1 MNNSFDFSS
10 FSKQSPK
17 GIFVIYINSIIKC
30 IKVTWILLFLILK
43 DFSEIQI
50 KDSPTEM
57 FEQVKKE
64 LAFSSEQIIILA
76 KERLNLLLHNYSFF
90 QIETLDSFNHHIVRS
105 FYKELNL
112 DPDFRV
118 VIDSEEILDQ
128 SVSRIFENIENDVE
142 ISNLVKDFSIK
153 KISEGKSWDVEFDLK
168 EFAQSVL
175 KENEISDVEQ
185 IEKSS
190 LKEFKLLKDKIEV
203 KLNSLNSELKA
214 LLINIEKNIS
224 NQDLEIA
231 FSRNS
236 FPKFI
241 KSVQNNSFKW
251 SSIKSIST
259 LFEKNTLI
267 NKSCLKKNPDKLNI
281 FVANLFELFLELKE
295 RLIKIKVLNSFLY
308 SLTPSILLKI
318 IKSNSEDIQKENN
331 ELLLSKF
338 NKLIYK
344 EIANQPTPY
353 LYEKLG
359 VKFNDYLID
368 EFQDTSNLQWKNLIP
383 LISHALESFQ
393 ENENQ
398 GSLFLVGD
406 PKQSVYRWRG
416 ADPKIFVSL
425 LLNKKTPFSVQK
437 NITNLPVNFR
447 SRNEII
453 KFNNSLFKHAS
464 GLLNLNYHK
473 KIFLQGSNQKQ
484 NNFSNGHVSITF
496 INKDFKKEQQLESV
510 LKETLSQIENCL
522 SRGFEQSEIAVLV
535 RDNKQSSQ
543 VSEWLIENNVS
554 VLSQDSLSINNSKK
568 IELLINLIKLKVDN
582 NNQEARAILIG
593 KFATLV
599 QPKDLFVFYKENLKN
614 EFKRFLKNLNIFSLY
629 RAFEMS
635 FLESVDFFIKELN
648 MDLSNTDPYILFLRE
663 VIFEQVSQNK
673 NNEKE
678 FLIFWKKNNKKIKI
692 PSSSSKNAVQVLTIH
707 KAKGLEF
714 PVVIYP
720 FVDSVTHR
728 NSGKRNWLPVFEENL
743 SKKILIPFNENF
755 REYSDSFQKEYDII
769 SSNEELDNLNLLY
782 VALTRAEDELH
793 LISEYPKTKSI
804 NSHNQ
809 IIRAFLE
816 DSGEWKDD
824 LDKFNWGKPVHK
836 EKLKKN
842 ERTPCF
848 KGYETRFFQPTPDT
862 KFLNEKIV
870 LKQSDEAL
878 KKYVDCCIV
887 GAKAVNSKYITWPF
901 IEPEQRNLETYK
913 LIPHKLNLIGKQ
925 VAQAGLGFAYHNHGY
940 EFKDYGGTH
949 GFEIIL
955 NETDPE
961 YVKFQMDLYW
971 VMHAGK
977 YTPKELVAAHPG
989 RYVMWHI
996 KDMDKITR
1004 DYSELGNGSINY
1016 HEVLPDPV
1024 ASGLEFFYIEQGG
1037 NYSIN
1042 SKESAAISANYF
1054 KKELQQ
1060 YL

>member
-1 MNNSFDFSS
+1 LISKFDIINASAGSGKTFALTKRILTKILK
-10 FSKQSPK
+10 SKDENYFKRVLALTFTNRAADEMKSR
-17 GIFVIYINSIIKC
+17 
-30 IKVTWILLFLILK
+30 ILKNLK
-43 DFSEIQI
+43 DFSESQI

-64 LAFSSEQIIILA
+64 LALSSDKIIILA

-90 QIETLDSFNHHIVRS
+90 QIETLDSFNHHIIRS

-118 VIDSEEILDQ
+118 VIEAEEILDQ
-128 SVSRIFENIENDVE
+128 SVSRIFENIENDKE
-142 ISNLVKDFSIK
+142 ISSLIKDFSIK

-175 KENEISDVEQ
+175 KENEIVDVEQ

-190 LKEFKLLKDKIEV
+190 LKEFNVLKNRIELRV
-203 KLNSLNSELKA
+203 NELSSELNSL
-214 LLINIEKNIS
+214 LIKIEKNIS
-224 NQDLEIA
+224 NQGMEID

-241 KSVQNNSFKW
+241 TSVQNSSFKW
-251 SSIKSIST
+251 SSMTSISN

-267 NKSCLKKNPDKLNI
+267 NKSCLKKNPDKLNV

-295 RLIKIKVLNSFLY
+295 RLVKIKVLDSFLY

-344 EIANQPTPY
+344 EIGNQHTPY

-383 LISHALESFQ
+383 LISHAIESFQ

-416 ADPKIFVSL
+416 ADPKIFASL
-425 LLNKKTPFSVQK
+425 LLNEKTPFSVQK
-437 NITNLPVNFR
+437 SITNLPVNFR

-453 KFNNSLFKHAS
+453 NFNNSLFKHAS
-464 GLLNLNYHK
+464 GLLKSNYYK
-473 KIFLQGSNQKQ
+473 KIFLQGSNQKH

-543 VSEWLIENNVS
+543 ISEWLIENNIS
-554 VLSQDSLSINNSKK
+554 VLSQDSLSIDNSEKV
-568 IELLINLIKLKVDN
+568 ELLINLIKLKDDN
-582 NNQEARAILIG
+582 NNQEARAVIIG
-593 KFATLV
+593 NFANLV
-599 QPKDLFVFYKENLKN
+599 KPKDLFVFYKENLNN
-614 EFKRFLKNLNIFSLY
+614 ELKRFLKNLNIFSLY
-629 RAFEMS
+629 KAFEIS
-635 FLESVDFFIKELN
+635 FLESVDFFIKELQ
-648 MDLSNTDPYILFLRE
+648 MDSSNTDPYILFLRE

-678 FLIFWKKNNKKIKI
+678 FLVFWKQNSTKIKI
-692 PSSSSKNAVQVLTIH
+692 PSGSSKNAVQVLTIH

-728 NSGKRNWLPVFEENL
+728 NSGKRNWLPVFEENF

-755 REYSDSFQKEYDII
+755 KEYSDSFQKEYDSI

-782 VALTRAEDELH
+782 VALTRAVDELH
-793 LISEYPKTKSI
+793 LISEYPRLKSI

-809 IIRAFLE
+809 IIRSFLE
-816 DSGEWKDD
+816 NYAEWREDRN
-824 LDKFNWGKPVHK
+824 KFTWGKPLTKDIV
-836 EKLKKN
+836 KKN
-842 ERTPCF
+842 DPASDA
-848 KGYETRFFQPTPDT
+848 KGFETKYFQPVPDT
-862 KFLNEKIV
+862 KFINDKMIFGNVFHEFMSHIEFENDYINEKNELNLSKLIDKNTKNRV
-870 LKQSDEAL
+870 IKISKSVIEHHDLKEYFSINNSVYCEQEIFTESNKIIKPDRLVFFDSNRVAVIDYKTGEKNKKDLKQILKYKKTLENMGKKVEA
-878 KKYVDCCIV
+878 
-887 GAKAVNSKYITWPF
+887 S
-901 IEPEQRNLETYK
+901 
-913 LIPHKLNLIGKQ
+913 
-925 VAQAGLGFAYHNHGY
+925 
-940 EFKDYGGTH
+940 
-949 GFEIIL
+949 IL
-955 NETDPE
+955 
-961 YVKFQMDLYW
+961 V
-971 VMHAGK
+971 
-977 YTPKELVAAHPG
+977 
-989 RYVMWHI
+989 
-996 KDMDKITR
+996 
-1004 DYSELGNGSINY
+1004 
-1016 HEVLPDPV
+1016 
-1024 ASGLEFFYIEQGG
+1024 YIE
-1037 NYSIN
+1037 NSIEIV
-1042 SKESAAISANYF
+1042 KI
-1054 KKELQQ
+1054 
-1060 YL
+1060 

>member
-1 MNNSFDFSS
+1 MNSKFDIINASAGSGKTFALTKRILTKILK
-10 FSKQSPK
+10 SKDENYFK
-17 GIFVIYINSIIKC
+17 R
-30 IKVTWILLFLILK
+30 ILALTFTNRAAAEMKSRILKNLK
-43 DFSEIQI
+43 DFSESQI

-64 LAFSSEQIIILA
+64 LALSSEKITILA

-90 QIETLDSFNHHIVRS
+90 QIETLDSFNHHIIRT

-118 VIDSEEILDQ
+118 VIEAEEILDQ
-128 SVSRIFENIENDVE
+128 SVSRIFENIENDKE
-142 ISNLVKDFSIK
+142 IRSLIKDFSIK

-175 KENEISDVEQ
+175 KENEIIDVEQ

-190 LKEFKLLKDKIEV
+190 LKEFKALKNSIELRLNDLSIE
-203 KLNSLNSELKA
+203 LNSL
-214 LLINIEKNIS
+214 LIKIEKNIS
-224 NQDLEIA
+224 NQGTEIA

-241 KSVQNNSFKW
+241 TSVQNRSFKW
-251 SSIKSIST
+251 SSMKSIST

-267 NKSCLKKNPDKLNI
+267 NKSYLKKNPDKLNV

-295 RLIKIKVLNSFLY
+295 CLVKTKVLNSFLY

-344 EIANQPTPY
+344 EIGNQPTPY

-398 GSLFLVGD
+398 SSLFLVGD

-425 LLNKKTPFSVQK
+425 LLNEKTPFSVQK
-437 NITNLPVNFR
+437 SITNLPVNFR

-453 KFNNSLFKHAS
+453 NFNNSLFKHVS
-464 GLLNLNYHK
+464 GLLKSNYHK
-473 KIFLQGSNQKQ
+473 KIFLQGSDQKH

-543 VSEWLIENNVS
+543 ISEWLIENNVS
-554 VLSQDSLSINNSKK
+554 VLSQDSLSIDNSEK
-568 IELLINLIKLKVDN
+568 IELLINLIKLKDN
-582 NNQEARAILIG
+582 NRNQEARAILIG
-593 KFATLV
+593 NFANLV
-599 QPKDLFVFYKENLKN
+599 KPKDLFVFYKENLNN
-614 EFKRFLKNLNIFSLY
+614 ELKRFLKNLNIFSLY
-629 RAFEMS
+629 KAFEIS
-635 FLESVDFFIKELN
+635 FLESVDFFIKELQ
-648 MDLSNTDPYILFLRE
+648 MDLSNTDPYILFFRE

-678 FLIFWKKNNKKIKI
+678 FLVFWKKNSTKIKI
-692 PSSSSKNAVQVLTIH
+692 PSGSSKNAVQVLTIH

-743 SKKILIPFNENF
+743 SKNILIPFNENF
-755 REYSDSFQKEYDII
+755 REYSDSFQKEYDSI

-782 VALTRAEDELH
+782 VALTRAVDELH
-793 LISEYPKTKSI
+793 MISEYPKIKSI

-809 IIRAFLE
+809 IIRTFLE
-816 DSGEWKDD
+816 DSARWKEDYN
-824 LDKFNWGKPVHK
+824 KYSWGKPIHK
-836 EKLKKN
+836 EKSKKN
-842 ERTPCF
+842 EPTPFF
-848 KGYETRFFQPTPDT
+848 KGYETKYFQPNPDK
-862 KFLNEKIV
+862 KFSNEKIIFGNV
-870 LKQSDEAL
+870 FHDFMS
-878 KKYVDCCIV
+878 
-887 GAKAVNSKYITWPF
+887 N
-901 IEPEQRNLETYK
+901 IE
-913 LIPHKLNLIGKQ
+913 
-925 VAQAGLGFAYHNHGY
+925 F
-940 EFKDYGGTH
+940 
-949 GFEIIL
+949 
-955 NETDPE
+955 ETDYIKEKNELKLSRSVDKTIKNKVIKLSKSVIEHPDLKE
-961 YVKFQMDLYW
+961 YFSKSNLVYCEQEIFTESKKIIKPDRLVFLDSNRVVIIDYKTGEKSKKDQKQILKYQKTLENMGFKLEASLLVYVENTIDIVK
-971 VMHAGK
+971 VK
-977 YTPKELVAAHPG
+977 
-989 RYVMWHI
+989 
-996 KDMDKITR
+996 
-1004 DYSELGNGSINY
+1004 
-1016 HEVLPDPV
+1016 
-1024 ASGLEFFYIEQGG
+1024 
-1037 NYSIN
+1037 
-1042 SKESAAISANYF
+1042 
-1054 KKELQQ
+1054 
-1060 YL
+1060 

>member
-1 MNNSFDFSS
+1 MNSKFDIINASAGSGKTFALTKRILTKILK
-10 FSKQSPK
+10 SKDENYFK
-17 GIFVIYINSIIKC
+17 R
-30 IKVTWILLFLILK
+30 ILALTFTNRAAAEMKSRILKNLK
-43 DFSEIQI
+43 DFSESQI

-64 LAFSSEQIIILA
+64 LALSSEKITILA

-90 QIETLDSFNHHIVRS
+90 QIETLDSFNHHIIRT

-118 VIDSEEILDQ
+118 VIEAEEILDQ
-128 SVSRIFENIENDVE
+128 SVSRIFENIENDKE
-142 ISNLVKDFSIK
+142 IRSLIKDFSIK

-175 KENEISDVEQ
+175 KENEIIDVEQ

-190 LKEFKLLKDKIEV
+190 LKEFKALKNSIELRLNDLSIE
-203 KLNSLNSELKA
+203 LNSL
-214 LLINIEKNIS
+214 LIKIEKNIS
-224 NQDLEIA
+224 NQGTEIA

-241 KSVQNNSFKW
+241 TSVQNRSFKW
-251 SSIKSIST
+251 SSMKSIST

-267 NKSCLKKNPDKLNI
+267 NKSCLKKNPDKLNV

-295 RLIKIKVLNSFLY
+295 CLVKTKVLNSFLY

-344 EIANQPTPY
+344 EIGNQPTPY

-398 GSLFLVGD
+398 SSLFLVGD

-425 LLNKKTPFSVQK
+425 LLNEKTPFSVQK
-437 NITNLPVNFR
+437 SITNLPVNFR

-453 KFNNSLFKHAS
+453 NFNNSLFKHAS
-464 GLLNLNYHK
+464 GLLKSNYHK
-473 KIFLQGSNQKQ
+473 KIFLQGSDQKY

-543 VSEWLIENNVS
+543 ISEWLIENNVS
-554 VLSQDSLSINNSKK
+554 VLSQDSLSIDNSEK
-568 IELLINLIKLKVDN
+568 IELLINLIKLKDN
-582 NNQEARAILIG
+582 NSNQEARAILIG
-593 KFATLV
+593 NFANLV
-599 QPKDLFVFYKENLKN
+599 KPKDLFVFYKENLNN
-614 EFKRFLKNLNIFSLY
+614 ELKRFLKNLNIFSLY
-629 RAFEMS
+629 KAFEIS
-635 FLESVDFFIKELN
+635 FLESVDFFIKELQ
-648 MDLSNTDPYILFLRE
+648 MDLSNTDPYILFFRE

-678 FLIFWKKNNKKIKI
+678 FLVFWKQNSTKIKI
-692 PSSSSKNAVQVLTIH
+692 PSGSSKNAVQVLTIH

-743 SKKILIPFNENF
+743 SKNILIPFNENF
-755 REYSDSFQKEYDII
+755 REYSDSFQKEYDSI

-782 VALTRAEDELH
+782 VALTRAVDELH
-793 LISEYPKTKSI
+793 MISEYPKIKSI

-809 IIRAFLE
+809 IIRTFLE
-816 DSGEWKDD
+816 DSARWKEDHN
-824 LDKFNWGKPVHK
+824 KYNWGKPIHK
-836 EKLKKN
+836 EKSKKN
-842 ERTPCF
+842 EPTPFF
-848 KGYETRFFQPTPDT
+848 KGYETKYFQPNPDK
-862 KFLNEKIV
+862 KFSNEKIIFGNV
-870 LKQSDEAL
+870 FHDFMSNIEFETDYIKEKNELKLSRS
-878 KKYVDCCIV
+878 VDKTIKNKV
-887 GAKAVNSKYITWPF
+887 IKLSKSV
-901 IEPEQRNLETYK
+901 IEHP
-913 LIPHKLNLIGKQ
+913 
-925 VAQAGLGFAYHNHGY
+925 
-940 EFKDYGGTH
+940 D
-949 GFEIIL
+949 L
-955 NETDPE
+955 NEYFSKSNLVYCEQEIFTESNKIIKPDRLVFLDSNRVVIIDYKTGE
-961 YVKFQMDLYW
+961 KSKKDQKQILKYQKTLENMGFKLEASLLVYVENTIDIVK
-971 VMHAGK
+971 VK
-977 YTPKELVAAHPG
+977 
-989 RYVMWHI
+989 
-996 KDMDKITR
+996 
-1004 DYSELGNGSINY
+1004 
-1016 HEVLPDPV
+1016 
-1024 ASGLEFFYIEQGG
+1024 
-1037 NYSIN
+1037 
-1042 SKESAAISANYF
+1042 
-1054 KKELQQ
+1054 
-1060 YL
+1060 

>member
-1 MNNSFDFSS
+1 MISKFDIINASAGSGKTFALTKRILTKILK
-10 FSKQSPK
+10 SKDENYFK
-17 GIFVIYINSIIKC
+17 R
-30 IKVTWILLFLILK
+30 ILALTFTNRAADEMKSRILKNLK
-43 DFSEIQI
+43 DFSESQI

-64 LAFSSEQIIILA
+64 LALSSDKIIILA

-90 QIETLDSFNHHIVRS
+90 QIETLDSFNHHIIRS

-118 VIDSEEILDQ
+118 VIEAEEILDQ
-128 SVSRIFENIENDVE
+128 SVSRIFENIENDKE
-142 ISNLVKDFSIK
+142 ISSLIKDFSIK

-175 KENEISDVEQ
+175 KENEIVDVEQ

-190 LKEFKLLKDKIEV
+190 LKEFNVLKNRIELRV
-203 KLNSLNSELKA
+203 NELSSELNSL
-214 LLINIEKNIS
+214 LIKIEKNIS
-224 NQDLEIA
+224 NQSMEID

-241 KSVQNNSFKW
+241 TSVQNSSFKW
-251 SSIKSIST
+251 SSMTSISN

-267 NKSCLKKNPDKLNI
+267 NKSCLKKNPDKLNV

-295 RLIKIKVLNSFLY
+295 RLVKIKVLDSFLY

-344 EIANQPTPY
+344 EIGNQHTPY

-383 LISHALESFQ
+383 LISHAIESFQ

-425 LLNKKTPFSVQK
+425 LLNEKTPFSVQK
-437 NITNLPVNFR
+437 SITNLPVNFR

-453 KFNNSLFKHAS
+453 NFNNSLFKHAS
-464 GLLNLNYHK
+464 GLLKSNYYK
-473 KIFLQGSNQKQ
+473 KIFLQGSNQKH

-543 VSEWLIENNVS
+543 ISEWLIENNIS
-554 VLSQDSLSINNSKK
+554 VLSQDSLSIDNSEKV
-568 IELLINLIKLKVDN
+568 ELLINLIKLKDDN
-582 NNQEARAILIG
+582 NNQEARAVIIG
-593 KFATLV
+593 NFANLV
-599 QPKDLFVFYKENLKN
+599 KPKDLFVFYKENLNN
-614 EFKRFLKNLNIFSLY
+614 ELKRFLKNLNIFSLY
-629 RAFEMS
+629 KAFEIS
-635 FLESVDFFIKELN
+635 FLESVDFFIKELQ
-648 MDLSNTDPYILFLRE
+648 MDSSNTDPYILFLRE

-678 FLIFWKKNNKKIKI
+678 FLVFWKQNSTKIKI
-692 PSSSSKNAVQVLTIH
+692 PSGSSKNAVQVLTIH

-728 NSGKRNWLPVFEENL
+728 NSGKRNWLPVFEENF

-755 REYSDSFQKEYDII
+755 KEYSDSFQKEYDSI

-782 VALTRAEDELH
+782 VALTRAVDELH
-793 LISEYPKTKSI
+793 LISEYPRLKSI

-809 IIRAFLE
+809 IIRSFLE
-816 DSGEWKDD
+816 NYAEWREDRN
-824 LDKFNWGKPVHK
+824 KFTWGKPLTKDIV
-836 EKLKKN
+836 KKN
-842 ERTPCF
+842 DPASDA
-848 KGYETRFFQPTPDT
+848 KGFETKYFQPVPDT
-862 KFLNEKIV
+862 KFINDKMIFGNVFHEFMSHIEFENDYINEKNELNLSKLIDKNTKNRV
-870 LKQSDEAL
+870 IKISKSVIEHHDLKEYFSINNSVYCEQEIFTESNKIIKPDRLVFFDSNRVAVIDYKTGEKNKKDLKQILKYKKTLENMGKKVEA
-878 KKYVDCCIV
+878 
-887 GAKAVNSKYITWPF
+887 S
-901 IEPEQRNLETYK
+901 
-913 LIPHKLNLIGKQ
+913 
-925 VAQAGLGFAYHNHGY
+925 
-940 EFKDYGGTH
+940 
-949 GFEIIL
+949 IL
-955 NETDPE
+955 
-961 YVKFQMDLYW
+961 V
-971 VMHAGK
+971 
-977 YTPKELVAAHPG
+977 
-989 RYVMWHI
+989 
-996 KDMDKITR
+996 
-1004 DYSELGNGSINY
+1004 
-1016 HEVLPDPV
+1016 
-1024 ASGLEFFYIEQGG
+1024 YIE
-1037 NYSIN
+1037 NSIEIV
-1042 SKESAAISANYF
+1042 KI
-1054 KKELQQ
+1054 
-1060 YL
+1060 

>member
-1 MNNSFDFSS
+1 MNSKFDIINASAGSGKTFALTKRILTKILK
-10 FSKQSPK
+10 SKDENYFK
-17 GIFVIYINSIIKC
+17 R
-30 IKVTWILLFLILK
+30 ILALTFTNRAAAEMKSRILKNLK
-43 DFSEIQI
+43 DFSESQI

-64 LAFSSEQIIILA
+64 LALSSEKITILA

-90 QIETLDSFNHHIVRS
+90 QIETLDSFNHHIIRT

-118 VIDSEEILDQ
+118 VIEAEEILDQ
-128 SVSRIFENIENDVE
+128 SVSRIFENIENDKE
-142 ISNLVKDFSIK
+142 IRSLIKDFSIK

-175 KENEISDVEQ
+175 KENEIIDVEQ

-190 LKEFKLLKDKIEV
+190 LKEFKALKNSIELRLNDLSIE
-203 KLNSLNSELKA
+203 LNSL
-214 LLINIEKNIS
+214 LIKIEKNIS
-224 NQDLEIA
+224 NQGTEIA

-241 KSVQNNSFKW
+241 TSVQNRSFKW
-251 SSIKSIST
+251 SSMKSIST

-267 NKSCLKKNPDKLNI
+267 NKSCLKKNPDKLNV

-295 RLIKIKVLNSFLY
+295 CLVKTKVLNSFLY

-344 EIANQPTPY
+344 EIGNQPTPY

-425 LLNKKTPFSVQK
+425 LLNEKTPFSVQK
-437 NITNLPVNFR
+437 SITNLPVNFR

-453 KFNNSLFKHAS
+453 NFNNSLFKHAS
-464 GLLNLNYHK
+464 GLLKSNYHK
-473 KIFLQGSNQKQ
+473 KIFLQGSDQKH

-543 VSEWLIENNVS
+543 ISEWLIENNVS
-554 VLSQDSLSINNSKK
+554 VLSQDSLSIDNSEK
-568 IELLINLIKLKVDN
+568 IELLINLIKLKDN
-582 NNQEARAILIG
+582 NRNQEARAILIG
-593 KFATLV
+593 NFANLV
-599 QPKDLFVFYKENLKN
+599 KPKDLFVFYKENLNN
-614 EFKRFLKNLNIFSLY
+614 ELKRFLKNLNIFSLY
-629 RAFEMS
+629 KAFEIS
-635 FLESVDFFIKELN
+635 FLESVDFFIKELQ
-648 MDLSNTDPYILFLRE
+648 MDLSNTDPYILFFRE

-678 FLIFWKKNNKKIKI
+678 FLVFWKQNSTKIKI
-692 PSSSSKNAVQVLTIH
+692 PSGSSKNAVQVLTIH

-743 SKKILIPFNENF
+743 SKNILIPFNENF
-755 REYSDSFQKEYDII
+755 REYSDSFQKEYDSI

-782 VALTRAEDELH
+782 VALTRAVDELH
-793 LISEYPKTKSI
+793 MISEYPKIKSI

-816 DSGEWKDD
+816 DSARWKEDHN
-824 LDKFNWGKPVHK
+824 KYNWGKPIHK
-836 EKLKKN
+836 EKSKKN
-842 ERTPCF
+842 EPTPFF
-848 KGYETRFFQPTPDT
+848 KGYETKYFQPNPDK
-862 KFLNEKIV
+862 KFSNEKIIFGNV
-870 LKQSDEAL
+870 FHDFMSNIEFETDYIKEKNELKLSRS
-878 KKYVDCCIV
+878 VDKTIKNKV
-887 GAKAVNSKYITWPF
+887 IKLSKSV
-901 IEPEQRNLETYK
+901 IEHP
-913 LIPHKLNLIGKQ
+913 
-925 VAQAGLGFAYHNHGY
+925 
-940 EFKDYGGTH
+940 D
-949 GFEIIL
+949 L
-955 NETDPE
+955 NEYFSKSNLVYCEQEIFTESNKIIKPDRLVFLDSNRVVIIDYKTGE
-961 YVKFQMDLYW
+961 KSKKDQKQILKYQKTLENMGFKLEASLLVYVENTIDIVK
-971 VMHAGK
+971 VK
-977 YTPKELVAAHPG
+977 
-989 RYVMWHI
+989 
-996 KDMDKITR
+996 
-1004 DYSELGNGSINY
+1004 
-1016 HEVLPDPV
+1016 
-1024 ASGLEFFYIEQGG
+1024 
-1037 NYSIN
+1037 
-1042 SKESAAISANYF
+1042 
-1054 KKELQQ
+1054 
-1060 YL
+1060 

>member
-1 MNNSFDFSS
+1 MISKFDIINASAGSGKTFALTKRILTKILK
-10 FSKQSPK
+10 SKDEYYFK
-17 GIFVIYINSIIKC
+17 R
-30 IKVTWILLFLILK
+30 ILALTFTNRAADEMKSRILKNLK
-43 DFSEIQI
+43 DFSESQI

-64 LAFSSEQIIILA
+64 LALSSDKIIILA

-90 QIETLDSFNHHIVRS
+90 QIETLDSFNHHIIRS

-118 VIDSEEILDQ
+118 VIEAEEILDQ
-128 SVSRIFENIENDVE
+128 SVSRIFENIENDKE
-142 ISNLVKDFSIK
+142 ISSLIKDFSIK

-175 KENEISDVEQ
+175 KENEIVDVEQ

-190 LKEFKLLKDKIEV
+190 LKEFNVLKNRIELRV
-203 KLNSLNSELKA
+203 NELSSELNSL
-214 LLINIEKNIS
+214 LIKIEKNIS
-224 NQDLEIA
+224 NQGMEID

-241 KSVQNNSFKW
+241 TSVQNSSFKW
-251 SSIKSIST
+251 SSMTSISN

-267 NKSCLKKNPDKLNI
+267 NKSCLKKNPDKLNV

-295 RLIKIKVLNSFLY
+295 RLIKIKVLDSFLY

-344 EIANQPTPY
+344 EIGNQHTPY

-383 LISHALESFQ
+383 LISHAIESFQ
-393 ENENQ
+393 KNENQ

-416 ADPKIFVSL
+416 ADPKIFASL
-425 LLNKKTPFSVQK
+425 LLNEKTPFSVQK
-437 NITNLPVNFR
+437 SITNLPVNFR

-453 KFNNSLFKHAS
+453 NFNNSLFKHAS
-464 GLLNLNYHK
+464 GLLKSNYYK
-473 KIFLQGSNQKQ
+473 KIFLQGSNQKH

-543 VSEWLIENNVS
+543 ISEWLIENNIS
-554 VLSQDSLSINNSKK
+554 VLSQDSLSIDNSEKV
-568 IELLINLIKLKVDN
+568 ELLINLIKLKDNN
-582 NNQEARAILIG
+582 NNQEARAVIIG
-593 KFATLV
+593 NFANLV
-599 QPKDLFVFYKENLKN
+599 KPKDLFVFYKENLNN
-614 EFKRFLKNLNIFSLY
+614 ELKRFLKNLNIFSLY
-629 RAFEMS
+629 KAFEIS
-635 FLESVDFFIKELN
+635 FLESVDFFIKELQ

-678 FLIFWKKNNKKIKI
+678 FLVFWKQNRTKIKI
-692 PSSSSKNAVQVLTIH
+692 PSGSSKNAVQVLTIH

-728 NSGKRNWLPVFEENL
+728 NSGKRNWLPVFEENF

-755 REYSDSFQKEYDII
+755 KEYSDSFQKEYDSI

-782 VALTRAEDELH
+782 VALTRAVDELH
-793 LISEYPKTKSI
+793 LISEYPRLKSI

-809 IIRAFLE
+809 IIRSFLE
-816 DSGEWKDD
+816 NYAEWREDRN
-824 LDKFNWGKPVHK
+824 KFTWGKPLTKDIV
-836 EKLKKN
+836 KKN
-842 ERTPCF
+842 DPASDA
-848 KGYETRFFQPTPDT
+848 KGFETKYFQPVPDT
-862 KFLNEKIV
+862 KFINDKMIFGNVFHEFMSHIEFENDYINEKNELNLSKLIDKNTKNRV
-870 LKQSDEAL
+870 IKISKSVIEHHDL
-878 KKYVDCCIV
+878 KKY
-887 GAKAVNSKYITWPF
+887 F
-901 IEPEQRNLETYK
+901 
-913 LIPHKLNLIGKQ
+913 
-925 VAQAGLGFAYHNHGY
+925 
-940 EFKDYGGTH
+940 
-949 GFEIIL
+949 
-955 NETDPE
+955 
-961 YVKFQMDLYW
+961 
-971 VMHAGK
+971 
-977 YTPKELVAAHPG
+977 
-989 RYVMWHI
+989 
-996 KDMDKITR
+996 
-1004 DYSELGNGSINY
+1004 SINNSVY
-1016 HEVLPDPV
+1016 CEQEIFTESNKIIKPDRLVFFDSNRV
-1024 ASGLEFFYIEQGG
+1024 AVIDYKTGEKNKKDLKQILKYKKTLENMGKKVEASILVYIE
-1037 NYSIN
+1037 NSIEIV
-1042 SKESAAISANYF
+1042 KI
-1054 KKELQQ
+1054 
-1060 YL
+1060 

>member
-1 MNNSFDFSS
+1 MISKFDIINASAGSGKTFALTKRILTKILK
-10 FSKQSPK
+10 SKDENYFK
-17 GIFVIYINSIIKC
+17 R
-30 IKVTWILLFLILK
+30 ILALTFTNRAADEMKSRILKNLK
-43 DFSEIQI
+43 DFSESQI

-64 LAFSSEQIIILA
+64 LALSSDKIIILA

-90 QIETLDSFNHHIVRS
+90 QIETLDSFNHHIIRS

-118 VIDSEEILDQ
+118 VIEAEEILDQ
-128 SVSRIFENIENDVE
+128 SVSRIFENIENDKE
-142 ISNLVKDFSIK
+142 ISSLIKDFSIK

-175 KENEISDVEQ
+175 KENEIVDVEQ

-190 LKEFKLLKDKIEV
+190 LKEFNVLKNRIELRV
-203 KLNSLNSELKA
+203 NELSSELNSL
-214 LLINIEKNIS
+214 LIKIEKNIS
-224 NQDLEIA
+224 NQGMEID

-241 KSVQNNSFKW
+241 TSVQNSSFKW
-251 SSIKSIST
+251 SSMTSISN

-267 NKSCLKKNPDKLNI
+267 NKSCLKKNPDKLNV

-295 RLIKIKVLNSFLY
+295 RLVKIKVLDSFLY

-344 EIANQPTPY
+344 EIGNQHTPY

-383 LISHALESFQ
+383 LISHAIESFQ

-425 LLNKKTPFSVQK
+425 LLNEKTPFSVQK
-437 NITNLPVNFR
+437 SITNLPVNFR

-453 KFNNSLFKHAS
+453 NFNNSLFKHAS
-464 GLLNLNYHK
+464 GLLKSNYYK
-473 KIFLQGSNQKQ
+473 KIFLQGSDQKH

-543 VSEWLIENNVS
+543 ISEWLIENNIS
-554 VLSQDSLSINNSKK
+554 VLSQDSLSIDNSEKV
-568 IELLINLIKLKVDN
+568 ELLINLIKLKDDN
-582 NNQEARAILIG
+582 NNQEARAVIIG
-593 KFATLV
+593 NFANLV
-599 QPKDLFVFYKENLKN
+599 KPKDLFVFYKENLNN
-614 EFKRFLKNLNIFSLY
+614 ELKRFLKNLNIFSLY
-629 RAFEMS
+629 KAFEIS
-635 FLESVDFFIKELN
+635 FLESVDFFIKELQ
-648 MDLSNTDPYILFLRE
+648 MDSSNTDPYILFLRE

-678 FLIFWKKNNKKIKI
+678 FLVFWKQNSTKIKI
-692 PSSSSKNAVQVLTIH
+692 PSGSSKNAVQVLTIH

-728 NSGKRNWLPVFEENL
+728 NSGKRNWLPVFEENF

-755 REYSDSFQKEYDII
+755 KEYSDSFQKEYDSI

-782 VALTRAEDELH
+782 VALTRAVDELH
-793 LISEYPKTKSI
+793 LISEYPRLKSI

-809 IIRAFLE
+809 IIRSFLE
-816 DSGEWKDD
+816 NYAEWREDRN
-824 LDKFNWGKPVHK
+824 KFTWGKPLTKDIV
-836 EKLKKN
+836 KKN
-842 ERTPCF
+842 DPASDA
-848 KGYETRFFQPTPDT
+848 KGFETKYFQPVPDT
-862 KFLNEKIV
+862 KFINDKMIFGNVFHEFMSHIEFENDYINEKNELNLSKLIDKNTKNRV
-870 LKQSDEAL
+870 IKISKSVIEHHDLKEYFSINNSVYCEQEIFTESNKIIKPDRLVFFDSNRVAVIDYKTGEKNKKDLKQILKYKKTLENMGKKVEA
-878 KKYVDCCIV
+878 
-887 GAKAVNSKYITWPF
+887 S
-901 IEPEQRNLETYK
+901 
-913 LIPHKLNLIGKQ
+913 
-925 VAQAGLGFAYHNHGY
+925 
-940 EFKDYGGTH
+940 
-949 GFEIIL
+949 IL
-955 NETDPE
+955 
-961 YVKFQMDLYW
+961 V
-971 VMHAGK
+971 
-977 YTPKELVAAHPG
+977 
-989 RYVMWHI
+989 
-996 KDMDKITR
+996 
-1004 DYSELGNGSINY
+1004 
-1016 HEVLPDPV
+1016 
-1024 ASGLEFFYIEQGG
+1024 YIE
-1037 NYSIN
+1037 NSIEIV
-1042 SKESAAISANYF
+1042 KI
-1054 KKELQQ
+1054 
-1060 YL
+1060 

>member
-1 MNNSFDFSS
+1 MISKFDIINASAGSGKTFALTKRILTKILK
-10 FSKQSPK
+10 SKDENYFK
-17 GIFVIYINSIIKC
+17 R
-30 IKVTWILLFLILK
+30 ILALTFTNRAADEMKSRILKNLK
-43 DFSEIQI
+43 DFSESQI

-64 LAFSSEQIIILA
+64 LALSSDKIIILA

-90 QIETLDSFNHHIVRS
+90 QIETLDSFNHHIIRS

-118 VIDSEEILDQ
+118 VIEAEEILDQ
-128 SVSRIFENIENDVE
+128 SVSRIFENIENDKE
-142 ISNLVKDFSIK
+142 ISSLIKDFSIK

-175 KENEISDVEQ
+175 KENEIVDVEQ

-190 LKEFKLLKDKIEV
+190 LKEFNVLKNRIELRV
-203 KLNSLNSELKA
+203 NELSSELNSL
-214 LLINIEKNIS
+214 LIKIEKNIS
-224 NQDLEIA
+224 NQGMEID

-241 KSVQNNSFKW
+241 TSVQNSSFKW
-251 SSIKSIST
+251 SSMTSISN

-267 NKSCLKKNPDKLNI
+267 NKSCLKKNPDKLNV

-295 RLIKIKVLNSFLY
+295 RLVKIKVLDSFLY

-344 EIANQPTPY
+344 EIGNQHTPY

-383 LISHALESFQ
+383 LISHAIESFQ

-416 ADPKIFVSL
+416 ADPKIFASL
-425 LLNKKTPFSVQK
+425 LLNEKTPFSVQK
-437 NITNLPVNFR
+437 SITNLPVNFR

-453 KFNNSLFKHAS
+453 NFNNSLFKHAS
-464 GLLNLNYHK
+464 GLLKSNYYK
-473 KIFLQGSNQKQ
+473 KIFLQGSNQKH

-543 VSEWLIENNVS
+543 ISEWLIENNIS
-554 VLSQDSLSINNSKK
+554 VLSQDSLSIDNSEKV
-568 IELLINLIKLKVDN
+568 ELLINLIKLKDDN
-582 NNQEARAILIG
+582 NNQEARAVIIG
-593 KFATLV
+593 NFANLV
-599 QPKDLFVFYKENLKN
+599 KPKDLFVFYKENLNN
-614 EFKRFLKNLNIFSLY
+614 ELKRFLKNLNIFSLY
-629 RAFEMS
+629 KAFEIS
-635 FLESVDFFIKELN
+635 FLESVDFFIKELQ
-648 MDLSNTDPYILFLRE
+648 MDSSNTDPYILFLRE

-678 FLIFWKKNNKKIKI
+678 FLVFWKQNSTKIKI
-692 PSSSSKNAVQVLTIH
+692 PSGSSKNAVQVLTIH

-728 NSGKRNWLPVFEENL
+728 NSGKRNWLPVFEENF

-755 REYSDSFQKEYDII
+755 KEYSDSFQKEYDSI

-782 VALTRAEDELH
+782 VALTRAVDELH
-793 LISEYPKTKSI
+793 LISEYPRLKSI

-809 IIRAFLE
+809 IIRSFLE
-816 DSGEWKDD
+816 NYAEWREDRN
-824 LDKFNWGKPVHK
+824 KFTWGKPLTKDIV
-836 EKLKKN
+836 KKN
-842 ERTPCF
+842 DPASDA
-848 KGYETRFFQPTPDT
+848 KGFETKYFQPVPDT
-862 KFLNEKIV
+862 KFINDKMIFGNVFHEFMSHIEFENDYINEKNELNLSKLIDKNTKNRV
-870 LKQSDEAL
+870 IKISKSVIEHHDLKEYFSINNSVYCEQEIFTESNKIIKPDRLVFFDSNRVAVIDYKTGEKNKKDLKQILKYKKTLENMGKKVEA
-878 KKYVDCCIV
+878 
-887 GAKAVNSKYITWPF
+887 S
-901 IEPEQRNLETYK
+901 
-913 LIPHKLNLIGKQ
+913 
-925 VAQAGLGFAYHNHGY
+925 
-940 EFKDYGGTH
+940 
-949 GFEIIL
+949 IL
-955 NETDPE
+955 
-961 YVKFQMDLYW
+961 V
-971 VMHAGK
+971 
-977 YTPKELVAAHPG
+977 
-989 RYVMWHI
+989 
-996 KDMDKITR
+996 
-1004 DYSELGNGSINY
+1004 
-1016 HEVLPDPV
+1016 
-1024 ASGLEFFYIEQGG
+1024 YIE
-1037 NYSIN
+1037 NSIEIV
-1042 SKESAAISANYF
+1042 KI
-1054 KKELQQ
+1054 
-1060 YL
+1060 

>member
-1 MNNSFDFSS
+1 MNSKFDIINASAGSGKTFALTKRILTKILK
-10 FSKQSPK
+10 SKDENYFK
-17 GIFVIYINSIIKC
+17 R
-30 IKVTWILLFLILK
+30 ILALTFTNRAAAEMKSRILKNLK
-43 DFSEIQI
+43 DFSESQI
-50 KDSPTEM
+50 KDSRTEM

-64 LAFSSEQIIILA
+64 LVLSSEKITILA

-90 QIETLDSFNHHIVRS
+90 QIETLDSFNHHIIRA

-118 VIDSEEILDQ
+118 VIEAEEILDQ
-128 SVSRIFENIENDVE
+128 SVSRIFENIENDKE
-142 ISNLVKDFSIK
+142 IRSLIKDFSIK

-175 KENEISDVEQ
+175 KENEIIDVEQ

-190 LKEFKLLKDKIEV
+190 LKEFKALKNSIELRLNDLSIE
-203 KLNSLNSELKA
+203 LNSL
-214 LLINIEKNIS
+214 LIKIEKNIS
-224 NQDLEIA
+224 NQGTEIA

-241 KSVQNNSFKW
+241 TSVQNRSFKW
-251 SSIKSIST
+251 SSMKSIST

-267 NKSCLKKNPDKLNI
+267 NKSCLKKNPDKLNV

-295 RLIKIKVLNSFLY
+295 CLVKTKVLNSFLY

-344 EIANQPTPY
+344 EIGNQPTPY

-425 LLNKKTPFSVQK
+425 LLNEKTPFSVQK
-437 NITNLPVNFR
+437 SITNLPVNFR

-453 KFNNSLFKHAS
+453 NFNNSLFKHAS
-464 GLLNLNYHK
+464 GLLKSNYHK
-473 KIFLQGSNQKQ
+473 KIFLQGSDQKH

-543 VSEWLIENNVS
+543 ISEWLIENNVS
-554 VLSQDSLSINNSKK
+554 VLSQDSLSIDNSEK
-568 IELLINLIKLKVDN
+568 IELLINLIKLKDN
-582 NNQEARAILIG
+582 NRNQEARAILIG
-593 KFATLV
+593 NFANLV
-599 QPKDLFVFYKENLKN
+599 KPKDLFVFYKENLNN
-614 EFKRFLKNLNIFSLY
+614 ELKRFLKNLNIFSLY
-629 RAFEMS
+629 KAFEIS
-635 FLESVDFFIKELN
+635 FLESVDFFIKELQ
-648 MDLSNTDPYILFLRE
+648 MDLSNTDPYILFFRE

-678 FLIFWKKNNKKIKI
+678 FLVFWKQNSTKIKI
-692 PSSSSKNAVQVLTIH
+692 PSGSSKNAVQVLTIH

-728 NSGKRNWLPVFEENL
+728 NSGKRNWLPVFEENF
-743 SKKILIPFNENF
+743 SKNILIPFNENF
-755 REYSDSFQKEYDII
+755 REYSDSFQKEYDSI

-782 VALTRAEDELH
+782 VALTRAVDELH
-793 LISEYPKTKSI
+793 MISEYPKIKSI

-809 IIRAFLE
+809 IIRTFLE
-816 DSGEWKDD
+816 DSARWKEDHN
-824 LDKFNWGKPVHK
+824 KYNWGKPIHK
-836 EKLKKN
+836 EKSKKN
-842 ERTPCF
+842 EPTPFF
-848 KGYETRFFQPTPDT
+848 KGYETKYFQPNPDK
-862 KFLNEKIV
+862 KFSNEKIIFGNV
-870 LKQSDEAL
+870 FHDFMS
-878 KKYVDCCIV
+878 
-887 GAKAVNSKYITWPF
+887 N
-901 IEPEQRNLETYK
+901 IE
-913 LIPHKLNLIGKQ
+913 
-925 VAQAGLGFAYHNHGY
+925 F
-940 EFKDYGGTH
+940 
-949 GFEIIL
+949 
-955 NETDPE
+955 ETDYIKEKNELKLSRSVDKTIKNKVIKLSKSVIEHPDLKE
-961 YVKFQMDLYW
+961 YFSKSNLVYCEQEIFTESKKIIKPDRLVFLDSNRVVIIDYKTGEKSKKDQKQILKYQKTLENMGFKLEASVLVYVENTIDIVK
-971 VMHAGK
+971 VK
-977 YTPKELVAAHPG
+977 
-989 RYVMWHI
+989 
-996 KDMDKITR
+996 
-1004 DYSELGNGSINY
+1004 
-1016 HEVLPDPV
+1016 
-1024 ASGLEFFYIEQGG
+1024 
-1037 NYSIN
+1037 
-1042 SKESAAISANYF
+1042 
-1054 KKELQQ
+1054 
-1060 YL
+1060 

>member
-1 MNNSFDFSS
+1 M
-10 FSKQSPK
+10 
-17 GIFVIYINSIIKC
+17 
-30 IKVTWILLFLILK
+30 
-43 DFSEIQI
+43 
-50 KDSPTEM
+50 
-57 FEQVKKE
+57 
-64 LAFSSEQIIILA
+64 
-76 KERLNLLLHNYSFF
+76 LLHNYSFF
-90 QIETLDSFNHHIVRS
+90 QIETLDSFNHHIIRS

-118 VIDSEEILDQ
+118 VIEAEEILDQ
-128 SVSRIFENIENDVE
+128 SVSRIFENIENDKE
-142 ISNLVKDFSIK
+142 ISSLIKDFSIK

-175 KENEISDVEQ
+175 KENEIVDVEQ

-190 LKEFKLLKDKIEV
+190 LKEFNVLKNRIELRV
-203 KLNSLNSELKA
+203 NELSSELNSL
-214 LLINIEKNIS
+214 LIKIEKNIS
-224 NQDLEIA
+224 NQGMEID

-241 KSVQNNSFKW
+241 TSVQNSSFKW
-251 SSIKSIST
+251 SSMTSISN

-267 NKSCLKKNPDKLNI
+267 NKSCLKKNPDKLNV

-295 RLIKIKVLNSFLY
+295 RLVKIKVLDSFLY

-344 EIANQPTPY
+344 EIGNQHTPY

-383 LISHALESFQ
+383 LISHAIESFQ

-416 ADPKIFVSL
+416 ADPKIFASL
-425 LLNKKTPFSVQK
+425 LLNEKTPFSVQK
-437 NITNLPVNFR
+437 SITNLPVNFR

-453 KFNNSLFKHAS
+453 NFNNSLFKHAS
-464 GLLNLNYHK
+464 GLLKSNYYK
-473 KIFLQGSNQKQ
+473 KIFLQGSDQKH

-543 VSEWLIENNVS
+543 ISEWLIENNIS
-554 VLSQDSLSINNSKK
+554 VLSQDSLSIDNSEKV
-568 IELLINLIKLKVDN
+568 ELLINLIKLKDDN
-582 NNQEARAILIG
+582 NNQEARAVIIG
-593 KFATLV
+593 NFANLV
-599 QPKDLFVFYKENLKN
+599 KPKDLFVFYKENLNN
-614 EFKRFLKNLNIFSLY
+614 ELKRFLKNLNIFSLY
-629 RAFEMS
+629 KAFEIS
-635 FLESVDFFIKELN
+635 FLESVDFFIKELQ
-648 MDLSNTDPYILFLRE
+648 MDSSNTDPYILFLRE

-678 FLIFWKKNNKKIKI
+678 FLVFWKQNSTKIKI
-692 PSSSSKNAVQVLTIH
+692 PSGSSKNAVQVLTIH

-728 NSGKRNWLPVFEENL
+728 NSGKRNWLPVFEENF

-755 REYSDSFQKEYDII
+755 KEYSDSFQKEYDSI

-782 VALTRAEDELH
+782 VALTRAVDELH
-793 LISEYPKTKSI
+793 LISEYPRLKSI

-809 IIRAFLE
+809 IIRSFLE
-816 DSGEWKDD
+816 NYAEWREDRN
-824 LDKFNWGKPVHK
+824 KFTWGKPLTKDIV
-836 EKLKKN
+836 KKN
-842 ERTPCF
+842 DPASDA
-848 KGYETRFFQPTPDT
+848 KGFETKYFQPVPDT
-862 KFLNEKIV
+862 KFINDKMIFGNVFHEFMSHIEFENDYINEKN
-870 LKQSDEAL
+870 E
-878 KKYVDCCIV
+878 
-887 GAKAVNSKYITWPF
+887 
-901 IEPEQRNLETYK
+901 
-913 LIPHKLNLIGKQ
+913 LNLS
-925 VAQAGLGFAYHNHGY
+925 
-940 EFKDYGGTH
+940 
-949 GFEIIL
+949 
-955 NETDPE
+955 
-961 YVKFQMDLYW
+961 KF
-971 VMHAGK
+971 
-977 YTPKELVAAHPG
+977 
-989 RYVMWHI
+989 
-996 KDMDKITR
+996 
-1004 DYSELGNGSINY
+1004 S
-1016 HEVLPDPV
+1016 
-1024 ASGLEFFYIEQGG
+1024 
-1037 NYSIN
+1037 
-1042 SKESAAISANYF
+1042 
-1054 KKELQQ
+1054 
-1060 YL
+1060 

>member
-1 MNNSFDFSS
+1 MISKFDIINASAGSGKTFALTKRILTKILK
-10 FSKQSPK
+10 SKDENYFK
-17 GIFVIYINSIIKC
+17 R
-30 IKVTWILLFLILK
+30 ILALTFTNRAADEMKSRILKNLK
-43 DFSEIQI
+43 DFSESQI

-64 LAFSSEQIIILA
+64 LALSSDKIIILA

-90 QIETLDSFNHHIVRS
+90 QIETLDSFNHHIIRS

-118 VIDSEEILDQ
+118 VIEAEEILDQ
-128 SVSRIFENIENDVE
+128 SVSRIFENIENDKE
-142 ISNLVKDFSIK
+142 ISSLIKDFSIK

-175 KENEISDVEQ
+175 KENEIVDVEQ

-190 LKEFKLLKDKIEV
+190 LKEFNVLKNRIELRV
-203 KLNSLNSELKA
+203 NELSSELNSL
-214 LLINIEKNIS
+214 LIKIEKNIS
-224 NQDLEIA
+224 NQGMEID

-241 KSVQNNSFKW
+241 TSVQNSSFKW
-251 SSIKSIST
+251 SSMTSISN

-267 NKSCLKKNPDKLNI
+267 NKSCLKKNPDKLNV

-295 RLIKIKVLNSFLY
+295 RLVKIKVLDSFLY

-344 EIANQPTPY
+344 EIGNQHTPY

-383 LISHALESFQ
+383 LISHAIESFQ

-416 ADPKIFVSL
+416 ADPKIFASL
-425 LLNKKTPFSVQK
+425 LLNEKTPFSVQK
-437 NITNLPVNFR
+437 SITNLPVNFR

-453 KFNNSLFKHAS
+453 NFNNSLFKHAS
-464 GLLNLNYHK
+464 GLLKSNYYK
-473 KIFLQGSNQKQ
+473 KIFLQGSDQKH

-543 VSEWLIENNVS
+543 ISEWLIENNIS
-554 VLSQDSLSINNSKK
+554 VLSQDSLSIDNSEKV
-568 IELLINLIKLKVDN
+568 ELLINLIKLKDDN
-582 NNQEARAILIG
+582 NNQEARAVIIG
-593 KFATLV
+593 NFANLV
-599 QPKDLFVFYKENLKN
+599 KPKDLFVFYKENLNN
-614 EFKRFLKNLNIFSLY
+614 ELKRFLKNLNIFSLY
-629 RAFEMS
+629 KAFEIS
-635 FLESVDFFIKELN
+635 FLESVDFFIKELQ
-648 MDLSNTDPYILFLRE
+648 MDSSNTDPYILFLRE

-678 FLIFWKKNNKKIKI
+678 FLVFWKQNSTKIKI
-692 PSSSSKNAVQVLTIH
+692 PSGSSKNAVQVLTIH

-728 NSGKRNWLPVFEENL
+728 NSGKRNWLPVFEENF

-755 REYSDSFQKEYDII
+755 KEYSDSFQKEYDSI

-782 VALTRAEDELH
+782 VALTRAVDELH
-793 LISEYPKTKSI
+793 LISEYPRSKSI

-809 IIRAFLE
+809 IIRSFLE
-816 DSGEWKDD
+816 NYAEWREDRN
-824 LDKFNWGKPVHK
+824 KFTWGKPLTKDIV
-836 EKLKKN
+836 KKN
-842 ERTPCF
+842 DPASDA
-848 KGYETRFFQPTPDT
+848 KGFETKYFQPVPDT
-862 KFLNEKIV
+862 KFINDKMIFGNVFHEFMSHIEFENDYINEKNELNLSKLIDKNTKNRV
-870 LKQSDEAL
+870 IKISKSVIEHHDLKEYFSINNSVYCEQEIFTESNKIIKPDRLVFFDSNRVAVIDYKTGEKNKKDLKQILKYKKTLENMGKKVEA
-878 KKYVDCCIV
+878 
-887 GAKAVNSKYITWPF
+887 S
-901 IEPEQRNLETYK
+901 
-913 LIPHKLNLIGKQ
+913 
-925 VAQAGLGFAYHNHGY
+925 
-940 EFKDYGGTH
+940 
-949 GFEIIL
+949 IL
-955 NETDPE
+955 
-961 YVKFQMDLYW
+961 V
-971 VMHAGK
+971 
-977 YTPKELVAAHPG
+977 
-989 RYVMWHI
+989 
-996 KDMDKITR
+996 
-1004 DYSELGNGSINY
+1004 
-1016 HEVLPDPV
+1016 
-1024 ASGLEFFYIEQGG
+1024 YIE
-1037 NYSIN
+1037 NSIEIV
-1042 SKESAAISANYF
+1042 KI
-1054 KKELQQ
+1054 
-1060 YL
+1060 

>member
-1 MNNSFDFSS
+1 MISKFDIINASAGSGKTFALTKRILTKILK
-10 FSKQSPK
+10 SKDENYFKRVLALTFTNRAADEMKSR
-17 GIFVIYINSIIKC
+17 
-30 IKVTWILLFLILK
+30 ILKNLK
-43 DFSEIQI
+43 DFSESQI

-64 LAFSSEQIIILA
+64 LALSSDKIIILA

-90 QIETLDSFNHHIVRS
+90 QIETLDSFNHHIIRS

-118 VIDSEEILDQ
+118 VIEAEEILDQ
-128 SVSRIFENIENDVE
+128 SVSRIFENIENDKE
-142 ISNLVKDFSIK
+142 ISSLIKDFSIK

-175 KENEISDVEQ
+175 KENEIVDVEQ

-190 LKEFKLLKDKIEV
+190 LKEFNVLKNRIELRV
-203 KLNSLNSELKA
+203 NELSSELNSL
-214 LLINIEKNIS
+214 LIKIEKNIS
-224 NQDLEIA
+224 NQGMEID

-241 KSVQNNSFKW
+241 TSVQNSSFKW
-251 SSIKSIST
+251 SSMTSISN

-267 NKSCLKKNPDKLNI
+267 NKSCLKKNPDKLNV

-295 RLIKIKVLNSFLY
+295 RLVKIKVLDSFLY

-344 EIANQPTPY
+344 EIGNQHTPY

-383 LISHALESFQ
+383 LISHAIESFQ

-416 ADPKIFVSL
+416 ADPKIFASL
-425 LLNKKTPFSVQK
+425 LLNEKTPFSVQK
-437 NITNLPVNFR
+437 SINNLPVNFR

-453 KFNNSLFKHAS
+453 NFNNSLFKHAS
-464 GLLNLNYHK
+464 GLLKSNYYK
-473 KIFLQGSNQKQ
+473 KIFLQGSDQKH

-543 VSEWLIENNVS
+543 ISEWLIENNIS
-554 VLSQDSLSINNSKK
+554 VLSQDSLSIDNSEKV
-568 IELLINLIKLKVDN
+568 ELLINLIKLKDDN
-582 NNQEARAILIG
+582 NNQEARAVIIG
-593 KFATLV
+593 NFANLV
-599 QPKDLFVFYKENLKN
+599 KPKDLFVFYKENLNN
-614 EFKRFLKNLNIFSLY
+614 ELKRFLKNLNIFSLY
-629 RAFEMS
+629 KAFEIS
-635 FLESVDFFIKELN
+635 FLESVDFFIKELQ
-648 MDLSNTDPYILFLRE
+648 MDSSNTDPYILFLRE

-678 FLIFWKKNNKKIKI
+678 FLVFWKQNSTKIKI
-692 PSSSSKNAVQVLTIH
+692 PSGSSKNAVQVLTIH

-728 NSGKRNWLPVFEENL
+728 NSGKRNWLPVFEENF

-755 REYSDSFQKEYDII
+755 KEYSDSFQKEYDSI

-782 VALTRAEDELH
+782 VALTRAVDELH
-793 LISEYPKTKSI
+793 LISEYPRLKSI

-809 IIRAFLE
+809 IIRSFLE
-816 DSGEWKDD
+816 NYAEWREDRN
-824 LDKFNWGKPVHK
+824 KFTWGKPLTKDIV
-836 EKLKKN
+836 KKN
-842 ERTPCF
+842 DPASDA
-848 KGYETRFFQPTPDT
+848 KGFETKYFQPVPDT
-862 KFLNEKIV
+862 KFINDKMIFGNVFHEFMSHIEFENDYINEKNELNLSKLIDKNTKNRV
-870 LKQSDEAL
+870 IKISKSVIEHHDLKEYFSINNSVYCEQEIFTESNKIIKPDRLVFFDSNRVAVIDYKTGEKNKKDLKQILKYKKTLENMGKKVEA
-878 KKYVDCCIV
+878 
-887 GAKAVNSKYITWPF
+887 S
-901 IEPEQRNLETYK
+901 
-913 LIPHKLNLIGKQ
+913 
-925 VAQAGLGFAYHNHGY
+925 
-940 EFKDYGGTH
+940 
-949 GFEIIL
+949 IL
-955 NETDPE
+955 
-961 YVKFQMDLYW
+961 V
-971 VMHAGK
+971 
-977 YTPKELVAAHPG
+977 
-989 RYVMWHI
+989 
-996 KDMDKITR
+996 
-1004 DYSELGNGSINY
+1004 
-1016 HEVLPDPV
+1016 
-1024 ASGLEFFYIEQGG
+1024 YIE
-1037 NYSIN
+1037 NSIEIV
-1042 SKESAAISANYF
+1042 KI
-1054 KKELQQ
+1054 
-1060 YL
+1060 

>member
-1 MNNSFDFSS
+1 LISKFDIINASAGSGKTFALTKRILTKILK
-10 FSKQSPK
+10 SKDENYFK
-17 GIFVIYINSIIKC
+17 R
-30 IKVTWILLFLILK
+30 ILALTFTNRAADEMKSRILKNLK
-43 DFSEIQI
+43 DFSESQI

-64 LAFSSEQIIILA
+64 LALSSDKIIILA

-90 QIETLDSFNHHIVRS
+90 QIETLDSFNHHIIRS

-118 VIDSEEILDQ
+118 VIEAEEILDQ
-128 SVSRIFENIENDVE
+128 SVSRIFENIENDKE
-142 ISNLVKDFSIK
+142 ISSLIKDFSIK

-175 KENEISDVEQ
+175 KENEIVDVEQ

-190 LKEFKLLKDKIEV
+190 LKEFNVLKNRIELRV
-203 KLNSLNSELKA
+203 NELSSELNSL
-214 LLINIEKNIS
+214 LIKIEKNIS
-224 NQDLEIA
+224 NQGMEID

-241 KSVQNNSFKW
+241 TSVQNSSFKW
-251 SSIKSIST
+251 SSMTSISN

-267 NKSCLKKNPDKLNI
+267 NKSCLKKNPDKLNV

-295 RLIKIKVLNSFLY
+295 RLVKIKVLDSFLY

-344 EIANQPTPY
+344 EIGNQHTPY

-383 LISHALESFQ
+383 LISHAIESFQ
-393 ENENQ
+393 KNENQ

-416 ADPKIFVSL
+416 ADPKIFASL
-425 LLNKKTPFSVQK
+425 LLNEKTPFSVQK
-437 NITNLPVNFR
+437 SITNLPVNFR

-453 KFNNSLFKHAS
+453 NFNNSLFKHAS
-464 GLLNLNYHK
+464 GLLKSNYYK
-473 KIFLQGSNQKQ
+473 KIFLQGSNQKH

-543 VSEWLIENNVS
+543 ISEWLIENNIS
-554 VLSQDSLSINNSKK
+554 VLSQDSLSIDNSEKV
-568 IELLINLIKLKVDN
+568 ELLINLIKLKDDN
-582 NNQEARAILIG
+582 NNQEARAVIIG
-593 KFATLV
+593 NFANLV
-599 QPKDLFVFYKENLKN
+599 KPKDLFVFYKENLNN
-614 EFKRFLKNLNIFSLY
+614 ELKRFLKNLNIFSLY
-629 RAFEMS
+629 KAFEIS
-635 FLESVDFFIKELN
+635 FLESVDFFIKELQ
-648 MDLSNTDPYILFLRE
+648 MDSSNTDPYILFLRE

-678 FLIFWKKNNKKIKI
+678 FLVFWKQNRTKIKI
-692 PSSSSKNAVQVLTIH
+692 PSGSSKNAVQVLTIH

-728 NSGKRNWLPVFEENL
+728 NSGKRNWLPVFEENF

-755 REYSDSFQKEYDII
+755 KEYSDSFQKEYDSI

-782 VALTRAEDELH
+782 VALTRAVDELH
-793 LISEYPKTKSI
+793 LISEYPRLKSI

-809 IIRAFLE
+809 IIRSFLE
-816 DSGEWKDD
+816 NYAEWREDRN
-824 LDKFNWGKPVHK
+824 KFTWGKPLTKDIV
-836 EKLKKN
+836 KKN
-842 ERTPCF
+842 DPASDA
-848 KGYETRFFQPTPDT
+848 KGFETKYFQPVPDT
-862 KFLNEKIV
+862 KFINDKMIFGNVFHEFMSHIEFENDYINEKNELNLSKLIDKNTKNRV
-870 LKQSDEAL
+870 IKISKSVIEHHDLKEYFSINNSVYCEQEIFTESNKIIKPDRLVFFDSNRVAVIDYKTGEKNKKDLKQILKYKKTLENMGKKVEA
-878 KKYVDCCIV
+878 
-887 GAKAVNSKYITWPF
+887 S
-901 IEPEQRNLETYK
+901 
-913 LIPHKLNLIGKQ
+913 
-925 VAQAGLGFAYHNHGY
+925 
-940 EFKDYGGTH
+940 
-949 GFEIIL
+949 IL
-955 NETDPE
+955 
-961 YVKFQMDLYW
+961 V
-971 VMHAGK
+971 
-977 YTPKELVAAHPG
+977 
-989 RYVMWHI
+989 
-996 KDMDKITR
+996 
-1004 DYSELGNGSINY
+1004 
-1016 HEVLPDPV
+1016 
-1024 ASGLEFFYIEQGG
+1024 YIE
-1037 NYSIN
+1037 NSIEIV
-1042 SKESAAISANYF
+1042 KI
-1054 KKELQQ
+1054 
-1060 YL
+1060 

>member
-1 MNNSFDFSS
+1 LNSKFDIINASAGSGKTFALTKRILTKILK
-10 FSKQSPK
+10 SKDENYFK
-17 GIFVIYINSIIKC
+17 R
-30 IKVTWILLFLILK
+30 ILALTFTNRAAAEMKSRVLKNLK
-43 DFSEIQI
+43 DFSESQI

-64 LAFSSEQIIILA
+64 LALSSEKITILA

-90 QIETLDSFNHHIVRS
+90 QIETLDSFNHHIIRT

-118 VIDSEEILDQ
+118 VIEAEEILDQ
-128 SVSRIFENIENDVE
+128 SVSRIFENIENDKE
-142 ISNLVKDFSIK
+142 IRSLIKDFSIK

-175 KENEISDVEQ
+175 KENEIIDVEQ

-190 LKEFKLLKDKIEV
+190 LKEFKALKNNIELRLNDLSIE
-203 KLNSLNSELKA
+203 LNSL
-214 LLINIEKNIS
+214 LIKIEKNIS
-224 NQDLEIA
+224 NQGTEIA

-241 KSVQNNSFKW
+241 TSVQNRSFKW
-251 SSIKSIST
+251 SSMKSIST

-267 NKSCLKKNPDKLNI
+267 NKSCLKKNPDKLNV

-295 RLIKIKVLNSFLY
+295 CLVKTKVLNSFLY

-344 EIANQPTPY
+344 EIGNQPTPY

-398 GSLFLVGD
+398 SSLFLVGD

-425 LLNKKTPFSVQK
+425 LLNEKTPFSVQK
-437 NITNLPVNFR
+437 SITNLPVNFR

-453 KFNNSLFKHAS
+453 NFNNSLFKHAS
-464 GLLNLNYHK
+464 GLLKSNYHK
-473 KIFLQGSNQKQ
+473 KIFLQGSDQKH

-543 VSEWLIENNVS
+543 ISEWLIENNVS
-554 VLSQDSLSINNSKK
+554 VLSQDSLSIDNSEK
-568 IELLINLIKLKVDN
+568 IELLINLIKLKDN
-582 NNQEARAILIG
+582 NSNQEARAILIG
-593 KFATLV
+593 NFANLV
-599 QPKDLFVFYKENLKN
+599 KPKDLFVFYKENLNN
-614 EFKRFLKNLNIFSLY
+614 ELKRFLKNLNIFSLY
-629 RAFEMS
+629 KAFEIS
-635 FLESVDFFIKELN
+635 FLESVDFFIKELQ
-648 MDLSNTDPYILFLRE
+648 MDLSNTDPYILFFRE

-678 FLIFWKKNNKKIKI
+678 FLVFWKQNSTKIKI
-692 PSSSSKNAVQVLTIH
+692 PSGSSKNAVQVLTIH

-743 SKKILIPFNENF
+743 SKNILIPFNENF
-755 REYSDSFQKEYDII
+755 REYSDSFQKEYDSI

-793 LISEYPKTKSI
+793 MISEYPKIKSM

-816 DSGEWKDD
+816 DSARWKEDHN
-824 LDKFNWGKPVHK
+824 KYNWGKPIHK
-836 EKLKKN
+836 EKSKKN
-842 ERTPCF
+842 EPTPFF
-848 KGYETRFFQPTPDT
+848 KGYETKYFQPNPDK
-862 KFLNEKIV
+862 KFSNEKIIFGNV
-870 LKQSDEAL
+870 FHDFMS
-878 KKYVDCCIV
+878 
-887 GAKAVNSKYITWPF
+887 N
-901 IEPEQRNLETYK
+901 IE
-913 LIPHKLNLIGKQ
+913 
-925 VAQAGLGFAYHNHGY
+925 F
-940 EFKDYGGTH
+940 
-949 GFEIIL
+949 
-955 NETDPE
+955 ETDYIKEKNELKLSRSVDKTIKNKVIKLSKSVIEHPDLKE
-961 YVKFQMDLYW
+961 YFSKSNLVYCEQEIFTESNKIIKPDRLVFLDSNRVVIIDYKTGEKSKKDQKQILKYQKTLENMGFKLEASLLVYVENTIDIVK
-971 VMHAGK
+971 VK
-977 YTPKELVAAHPG
+977 
-989 RYVMWHI
+989 
-996 KDMDKITR
+996 
-1004 DYSELGNGSINY
+1004 
-1016 HEVLPDPV
+1016 
-1024 ASGLEFFYIEQGG
+1024 
-1037 NYSIN
+1037 
-1042 SKESAAISANYF
+1042 
-1054 KKELQQ
+1054 
-1060 YL
+1060 

>member
-1 MNNSFDFSS
+1 MNSKFDIINASAGSGKTFALTKRILTKILK
-10 FSKQSPK
+10 SKDENYFK
-17 GIFVIYINSIIKC
+17 R
-30 IKVTWILLFLILK
+30 ILALTFTNRAADEMKSRILKNLK
-43 DFSEIQI
+43 DFSESQI

-64 LAFSSEQIIILA
+64 LALSSDKIIILA

-90 QIETLDSFNHHIVRS
+90 QIETLDSFNHHIIRS

-118 VIDSEEILDQ
+118 VIEAEEILDQ
-128 SVSRIFENIENDVE
+128 SVSRIFENIENDKE
-142 ISNLVKDFSIK
+142 ISSLIKDFSIK

-175 KENEISDVEQ
+175 KENEIVDVEQ

-190 LKEFKLLKDKIEV
+190 LKEFNVLKNRIELRV
-203 KLNSLNSELKA
+203 NELSSELNSL
-214 LLINIEKNIS
+214 LIKIEKNIS
-224 NQDLEIA
+224 NQGMEID

-241 KSVQNNSFKW
+241 TSVQNSSFKW
-251 SSIKSIST
+251 SSMTSISN

-267 NKSCLKKNPDKLNI
+267 NKSCLKKNPDKLNV

-295 RLIKIKVLNSFLY
+295 RLVKIKVLDSFLY

-344 EIANQPTPY
+344 EIGNQHTPY

-383 LISHALESFQ
+383 LISHAIESFQ

-416 ADPKIFVSL
+416 ADPKIFASL
-425 LLNKKTPFSVQK
+425 LLNEKTPFSVQK
-437 NITNLPVNFR
+437 SITNLPVNFR

-453 KFNNSLFKHAS
+453 NFNNSLFKHAS
-464 GLLNLNYHK
+464 GLLKSNYYK
-473 KIFLQGSNQKQ
+473 KIFLQGSDQKH

-543 VSEWLIENNVS
+543 ISEWLIENNIS
-554 VLSQDSLSINNSKK
+554 VLSQDSLSIDNSEKV
-568 IELLINLIKLKVDN
+568 ELLINLIKLKDDN
-582 NNQEARAILIG
+582 NNQEARAVIIG
-593 KFATLV
+593 NFANLV
-599 QPKDLFVFYKENLKN
+599 KPKDLFVFYKENLNN
-614 EFKRFLKNLNIFSLY
+614 ELKRFLKNLNIFSLY
-629 RAFEMS
+629 KAFEIS
-635 FLESVDFFIKELN
+635 FLESVDFFIKELQ
-648 MDLSNTDPYILFLRE
+648 MDSSNTDPYILFLRE

-678 FLIFWKKNNKKIKI
+678 FLVFWKQNSTKIKI
-692 PSSSSKNAVQVLTIH
+692 PSGSSKNAVQVLTIH

-728 NSGKRNWLPVFEENL
+728 NSGKRNWLPVFEENF

-755 REYSDSFQKEYDII
+755 KEYSDSFQKEYDSI

-782 VALTRAEDELH
+782 VALTRAVDELH
-793 LISEYPKTKSI
+793 LISEYPRLKSI

-809 IIRAFLE
+809 IIRSFLE
-816 DSGEWKDD
+816 NYAEWREDRN
-824 LDKFNWGKPVHK
+824 KFTWGKPLTKDIV
-836 EKLKKN
+836 KKN
-842 ERTPCF
+842 DPASDA
-848 KGYETRFFQPTPDT
+848 KGFETKYFQPVPDT
-862 KFLNEKIV
+862 KFINDKMIFGNVFHEFMSHIEFENDYINEKNELNLSKLIDKNTKNRV
-870 LKQSDEAL
+870 IKISKSVIEHHDLKEYFSINNSVYCEQEIFTESNKIIKPDRLVFFDSNRVAVIDYKTGEKNKKDLKQILKYKKTLENMGKKVEA
-878 KKYVDCCIV
+878 
-887 GAKAVNSKYITWPF
+887 S
-901 IEPEQRNLETYK
+901 
-913 LIPHKLNLIGKQ
+913 
-925 VAQAGLGFAYHNHGY
+925 
-940 EFKDYGGTH
+940 
-949 GFEIIL
+949 IL
-955 NETDPE
+955 
-961 YVKFQMDLYW
+961 V
-971 VMHAGK
+971 
-977 YTPKELVAAHPG
+977 
-989 RYVMWHI
+989 
-996 KDMDKITR
+996 
-1004 DYSELGNGSINY
+1004 
-1016 HEVLPDPV
+1016 
-1024 ASGLEFFYIEQGG
+1024 YIE
-1037 NYSIN
+1037 NSIEIV
-1042 SKESAAISANYF
+1042 KI
-1054 KKELQQ
+1054 
-1060 YL
+1060 